1 MPLQQLVEYFNDRI
15 EREQL
20 SQFRPFK
27 LMDDRVYGLFGPL
40 RISSQLSN
48 INDMRQP
55 KKVKAYAAH
64 CQVITSQQ
72 QTFDTSELDQLLKH
86 KPEDIG
92 QVESVIHFDR
102 LTRTVH
108 MLNYLPHSHEADLL
122 FLDVDPRHILG
133 VKTDHGAYF
142 EEIINRCGLAT
153 QNIVITLSIH
163 GVYSRFYQT
172 LLKGLSN
179 YQQRGYKIA
188 IKLDHSGIEKLSLDF
203 IERTGADFIGLSAYG
218 TDRIRPEIIQEKV
231 GLLQSTTRQIDA
243 KHYVFNCEEH
253 PGNYSG
259 FKDFDYWQSN
269 HVAGFQH
276 QDNRILK
283 RCS

>member
-15 EREQL
+15 KREQL

-27 LMDDRVYGLFGPL
+27 LIDDRVYGLFGPL
-40 RISSQLSN
+40 RVSSQLSS
-48 INDMRQP
+48 IYDMRKP
-55 KKVKAYAAH
+55 DKVTAYAAH
-64 CQVITSQQ
+64 CQVVTSQQ
-72 QTFDTSELDQLLKH
+72 EIFDTSELDQLLKH
-86 KPEDIG
+86 NHEDIG

-153 QNIVITLSIH
+153 QQIVITLSIH

-172 LLKGLSN
+172 LLKGLNN
-179 YQQRGYKIA
+179 YQQRGYMIA
-188 IKLDHSGIEKLSLDF
+188 IKLDHSGIDKLSLEF

-218 TDRIRPEIIQEKV
+218 TDRIRPENIQEKV
-231 GLLQSTTRQIDA
+231 RLLQSVTRQIDA
-243 KHYVFNCEEH
+243 KHYVFNCVEH
-253 PGNYSG
+253 PVNQSV

-269 HVAGFQH
+269 HVVGFENQN
-276 QDNRILK
+276 NRILK
-283 RCS
+283 LCS

>member
-27 LMDDRVYGLFGPL
+27 IWDERVYGLFGPL
-40 RISSQLSN
+40 RVSSQLN
-48 INDMRQP
+48 GIRNMRHP
-55 KKVKAYAAH
+55 NKIEAYAAH
-64 CQVITSQQ
+64 CKIFTPQQ
-72 QTFDTSELDQLLKH
+72 EIFDNNELDQLLKH
-86 KPEDIG
+86 TPVDFG
-92 QVESVIHFDR
+92 HTESVIHFDR

-108 MLNYLPHSHEADLL
+108 MLNYLPHSHEAGLL

-153 QNIVITLSIH
+153 HQVVISLSIH

-172 LLKGLSN
+172 LLKGLRN
-179 YQQRGYKIA
+179 YQHRGYKIA
-188 IKLDHSGIEKLSLDF
+188 LKLDYSGIDKLSLEF
-203 IERTGADFIGLSAYG
+203 IGRTGADFIGLSG
-218 TDRIRPEIIQEKV
+218 FGLDRVRHDHIEQAVMSFQKAARE
-231 GLLQSTTRQIDA
+231 IDA
-243 KHYVFNCEEH
+243 KHYVFNSAEL
-253 PGNYSG
+253 PAKLPV
-259 FKDFDYWQSN
+259 FKSFDYWQDHDTECN
-269 HVAGFQH
+269 NDQEIRLL
-276 QDNRILK
+276 Q